1 MSWQSFLA
9 LIAVQWAALA
19 LIMAAG
25 WAAWRATRNSGWI
38 DVTWTFAVGIVGAIS
53 AILPLGPASDGLNHL
68 IVAAMIAAWALR
80 LGIYIASRTA
90 GITDDPRYAKI
101 VEDWGDQAERN
112 MFWFLQ
118 VQAFFGV
125 FFVLAVALAAANPAP
140 LLSAGPLLGI
150 ILFLVGIAGS
160 ATADRQIARFKEA
173 KATGQTDKRVCDV
186 GLWAY
191 SRHPNYFFE
200 VVIWSAFA
208 VFALDVSGAWNWG
221 LIALLA
227 PLCMYWLLR
236 YVSGVPPLEEHMV
249 ARYGDDY
256 RAYQKRVS
264 VFVPWPPTSQS
275 SRIGAPLPNSEG

>member
-38 DVTWTFAVGIVGAIS
+38 DVTWTFAVGVVGAIS
-53 AILPLGPASDGLNHL
+53 AILPLGPASDGFNHL

-101 VEDWGDQAERN
+101 IDDWGDQAEHN
-112 MFWFLQ
+112 MFLFLQ

-125 FFVLAVALAAANPAP
+125 FFVLAVALAAANPVP
-140 LLSAGPLLGI
+140 LSSAGPLLGL
-150 ILFLVGIAGS
+150 ILFLVGIVGS

-173 KATGQTDKRVCDV
+173 KANGQAHKRVCDV

-208 VFALDVSGAWNWG
+208 VFALDLSGAWNWG

-236 YVSGVPPLEEHMV
+236 FVSGIPPLEEHML

-256 RAYQKRVS
+256 RAYQKLS
-264 VFVPWPPTSQS
+264 L
-275 SRIGAPLPNSEG
+275 IHI